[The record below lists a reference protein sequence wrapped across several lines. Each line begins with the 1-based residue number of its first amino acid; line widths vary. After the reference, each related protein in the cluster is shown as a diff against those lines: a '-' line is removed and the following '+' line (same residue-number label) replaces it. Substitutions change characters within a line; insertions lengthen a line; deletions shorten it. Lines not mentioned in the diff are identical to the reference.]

1 MKINTKLNKKMTIRL
16 KTLRKIL
23 IYVSTEREIA
33 EKSVFNRQITF
44 WAKTEPQI
52 FSISRFRYSLSP
64 HGKQFNITVSNMFFV
79 FFLRNF

>member
-1 MKINTKLNKKMTIRL
+1 MKINTKLNKNLTVRL

-23 IYVSTEREIA
+23 IYVNTEREIA

-52 FSISRFRYSLSP
+52 ISISRFWYSWGP
-64 HGKQFNITVSNMFFV
+64 HGK
-79 FFLRNF
+79 